1 MKQYHNILKTILS
14 KGTVK
19 PGAREGMPGTLSLFG
34 HQERFDLQEGFP
46 LLTTKEI
53 NFRHIVVELLWFL
66 RGDTNIKFLVDYGCN
81 IWNEDAY
88 NYYEKKYKE
97 SGTSFAKIEF
107 HTFVQNIKELNYD
120 SLKDWFDTGEDYT
133 LGDCGH
139 QYGKV
144 WRNFGGKEYSISP
157 SLPNEKSGVDQITS
171 LIKRLLK
178 SPESRRH
185 VITAIDPVHDE
196 ELALYWCHALF
207 QFNCR
212 PIQYFEGDGIEYG
225 QKGKFY
231 RWVKKPYFESE
242 TLREQKF
249 TSFKLESVDASSM
262 EEIKNDSKFPTYYLD
277 CHLYQRSADVF
288 LGVPYNIASYA
299 LLIEIIA
306 RICNMI
312 PGELIHSFGDVHI
325 YDNHKEQVN
334 TILGRE
340 PKPLPKLIFS
350 ESFYAHLLQ
359 WREGDMWTLPE
370 MISTFLPNWFRL
382 ENYDPH
388 PKIKAPLSTGMKK

>member
-66 RGDTNIKFLVDYGCN
+66 GGDTNIKFLVDYGCN

-88 NYYEKKYKE
+88 NYYEKKCKE
-97 SGTSFAKIEF
+97 QKIKHLIPFEDF
-107 HTFVQNIKELNYD
+107 ITIIKNNDKGLNELRFPSYVADIDNWVP
-120 SLKDWFDTGEDYT
+120 KDYT

-185 VITAIDPVHDE
+185 VITAIDPAHD
-196 ELALYWCHALF
+196 
-207 QFNCR
+207 
-212 PIQYFEGDGIEYG
+212 
-225 QKGKFY
+225 
-231 RWVKKPYFESE
+231 
-242 TLREQKF
+242 
-249 TSFKLESVDASSM
+249 
-262 EEIKNDSKFPTYYLD
+262 
-277 CHLYQRSADVF
+277 
-288 LGVPYNIASYA
+288 
-299 LLIEIIA
+299 
-306 RICNMI
+306 
-312 PGELIHSFGDVHI
+312 
-325 YDNHKEQVN
+325 
-334 TILGRE
+334 
-340 PKPLPKLIFS
+340 
-350 ESFYAHLLQ
+350 
-359 WREGDMWTLPE
+359 
-370 MISTFLPNWFRL
+370 
-382 ENYDPH
+382 
-388 PKIKAPLSTGMKK
+388 